1 MKVFSAIAAAAV
13 IGASFITANP
23 ARANTGC
30 YPNLA
35 ATVMKQVIRGGASF
49 ELAVQAAAEEGYA
62 IATKTCWY
70 RIKSQLDQ
78 QMKY

>member
-1 MKVFSAIAAAAV
+1 MKLFSVIAATAV
-13 IGASFITANP
+13 IGASFIAANP

-30 YPNLA
+30 YPSLA
-35 ATVMKQVIRGGASF
+35 ATVMKQVIRGGGSF
-49 ELAVQAAAEEGYA
+49 ELAAQAAAEEGYA